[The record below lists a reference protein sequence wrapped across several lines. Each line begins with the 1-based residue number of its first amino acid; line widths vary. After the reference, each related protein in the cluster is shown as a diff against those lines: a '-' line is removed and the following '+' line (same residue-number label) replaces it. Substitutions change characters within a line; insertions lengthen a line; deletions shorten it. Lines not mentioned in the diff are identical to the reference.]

1 MQKSVYNA
9 PLATEST
16 MALTTFLSPDNIR
29 QGVFVSSKK
38 RALEMVGKLVADYI
52 NRQSDQESEA
62 TDSVCAMECFANLFK
77 REKLGSTAI
86 NNGVALPHAKLPPNS
101 CLTLEKPIAVCLQ
114 LETPI
119 DYEAS
124 DNKAVDLIYAVLFP
138 DQCCDQY
145 RSELQQ
151 IARQLSDKA
160 LLKHLRA
167 AQSAQDMWQVLV
179 YADQTAD
186 SEQP

>member
-1 MQKSVYNA
+1 MVNND
-9 PLATEST
+9 PLATQSR

-29 QGVFVSSKK
+29 QGVFISSKK

-52 NRQSDQESEA
+52 NGQAADQTSEQQH
-62 TDSVCAMECFANLFK
+62 SEPVCPVECFANLFK

-101 CLTLEKPIAVCLQ
+101 CVTLEKPIAVCLQ

-119 DYEAS
+119 DYDAS
-124 DNKAVDLIYAVLFP
+124 DNKAVDFIYAVLFP
-138 DQCCDQY
+138 DQCCEQY
-145 RSELQQ
+145 RGELQT

-167 AQSAQDMWQVLV
+167 AQSAQDIWQVLV
-179 YADQTAD
+179 YADQTFD
-186 SEQP
+186 GEQP